1 MKKPLVSVI
10 IPTYKRAK
18 MLYIA
23 LQTILSQTYENI
35 EVIVVIDGPD
45 KDSIRTID
53 RIKKRTNKQVR
64 TVVNPKN
71 LGLPASRNVGFD
83 YAHGDLI
90 FFSED
95 DLLLRE
101 DTIEVLVDTYFQFSS
116 KVLKIGAIAP
126 RVILISKTKA
136 YTQGCESLPI
146 VGSLNTLTGEHCFN
160 YDIPSVEV
168 FLAQHLPATSLI
180 PKKVFNSIGAYYTG
194 YKYNYL
200 REESDLYLRM
210 IKKGYIL
217 LYQPKA
223 IAYHVS
229 GFRGGCTI
237 DNILLHGLADIH
249 NHLIFLI
256 RGYGV
261 RAILMFG
268 VYILNR
274 ILKVRYLNDPKKI
287 LQHMN
292 VIEKAGFVRGVSI
305 FKSKHLNTLYR

>member
-1 MKKPLVSVI
+1 
-10 IPTYKRAK
+10 
-18 MLYIA
+18 
-23 LQTILSQTYENI
+23 
-35 EVIVVIDGPD
+35 
-45 KDSIRTID
+45 
-53 RIKKRTNKQVR
+53 
-64 TVVNPKN
+64 
-71 LGLPASRNVGFD
+71 
-83 YAHGDLI
+83 
-90 FFSED
+90 
-95 DLLLRE
+95 
-101 DTIEVLVDTYFQFSS
+101 
-116 KVLKIGAIAP
+116 
-126 RVILISKTKA
+126 
-136 YTQGCESLPI
+136 
-146 VGSLNTLTGEHCFN
+146 
-160 YDIPSVEV
+160 
-168 FLAQHLPATSLI
+168 
-180 PKKVFNSIGAYYTG
+180 
-194 YKYNYL
+194 
-200 REESDLYLRM
+200 M